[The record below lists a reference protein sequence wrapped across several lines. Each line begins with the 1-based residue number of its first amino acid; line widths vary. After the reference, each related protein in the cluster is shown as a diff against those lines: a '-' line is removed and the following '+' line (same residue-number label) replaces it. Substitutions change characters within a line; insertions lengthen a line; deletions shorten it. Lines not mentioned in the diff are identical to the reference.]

1 VSIGTLNAT
10 TLLNSSVHRRK
21 TFHRLVGRGTGSG
34 DGRVLRAGEHQQRI
48 AIWRGILNGSRTDG
62 SARTRP
68 IIDTNPLANSARYR
82 FCIDARR

>member
-1 VSIGTLNAT
+1 
-10 TLLNSSVHRRK
+10 
-21 TFHRLVGRGTGSG
+21 
-34 DGRVLRAGEHQQRI
+34 VLRAGEHQQRI

-82 FCIDARR
+82 FCIDARRDVGDAAGGEPDDKGYSFEG